1 MIQRWRKSPLWWLFS
16 VLCCLWLLTGLI
28 VVRGNEVAVLRV
40 CGRLIRTADG
50 LPDAKPSGLYF
61 TWPFPIV
68 TVDRVNLSEVR
79 TLTVGN
85 LDNDLLSNDDF
96 LRSVDL
102 ARQSQ
107 FLSGDKNV
115 LHVTLKVQY
124 RVSRQAVDRW
134 LFESAAPEQ
143 RLQVLSGAV
152 LADVVLRCGVD
163 FVHTLG
169 HNEIRQETLKRL
181 RALCTRDRMG
191 VEIEDVTLA
200 GVAPPLRV
208 KSEFLDVMNARADR
222 ETYINRAR
230 AYSEQRQADSSAFAR
245 KTLDE
250 AESYRQ
256 QVIEQARAEA
266 ESFERLVAQL
276 QDDAES
282 SGRPYA
288 AARELAM
295 TRLYVEAVASV
306 LSNVGS
312 KHVLNSDDAVDL
324 TLQPRLNAAPSVNP
338 PLGAVIPTASGPASS
353 VSPSLSNERP
363 AGP

>member
-1 MIQRWRKSPLWWLFS
+1 MLLARVLRRWRSIALLG
-16 VLCCLWLLTGLI
+16 LWLLTGI
-28 VVRGNEVAVLRV
+28 FVVRGNEVAALRV
-40 CGRLIRTADG
+40 CGRLVR
-50 LPDAKPSGLYF
+50 LPNGQPDLKPSGLYF
-61 TWPFPIV
+61 SWPYPIAR
-68 TVDRVNLSEVR
+68 VDRVNLSEVR
-79 TLTVGN
+79 TLTVGG
-85 LDNDLLSNDDF
+85 LENDAFSNNEF
-96 LRSVDL
+96 LRAVD
-102 ARQSQ
+102 ASRQSQ

-124 RVSRQAVDRW
+124 RVSREAVDRW

-181 RALCTRDRMG
+181 RELAARDRLG

-230 AYSEQRQADSSAFAR
+230 AYAEQRQADSSALSR

-250 AESYRQ
+250 AESFRQ
-256 QVIEQARAEA
+256 QAIEQARAEA
-266 ESFERLVAQL
+266 ESFDRLVAQL
-276 QDDAES
+276 KQDAAT
-282 SGRPYA
+282 SGRSYVA
-288 AARELAM
+288 VRKLALD
-295 TRLYVEAVASV
+295 RLTMEATA
-306 LSNVGS
+306 NAMNRIGA
-312 KHVLNSDDAVDL
+312 KHVLSSDESVDL
-324 TLQPRLNAAPSVNP
+324 TLQPRSPSSLPTVLQPLNP
-338 PLGAVIPTASGPASS
+338 PTQLERRFEPGAIPTPASGQQ
-353 VSPSLSNERP
+353 
-363 AGP
+363 

>member
-1 MIQRWRKSPLWWLFS
+1 MIARWRKSPLLWLAI
-16 VLCCLWLLTGLI
+16 VLLCAWLLTGLI

-40 CGRLIRTADG
+40 CGRVTRTANG
-50 LPDAKPSGLYF
+50 LPEAKPSGLYV

-85 LDNDLLSNDDF
+85 LDSDQLSNEDF

-124 RVSRQAVDRW
+124 RISREAVDRW

-143 RLQVLSGAV
+143 RLHVLSGAV
-152 LADVVLRCGVD
+152 LADVVLRSGVD

-169 HNEIRQETLKRL
+169 HNELRQETLKRL
-181 RALCTRDRMG
+181 RELCTRDRMG

-230 AYSEQRQADSSAFAR
+230 AYAEQRQADSSALAR

-256 QVIEQARAEA
+256 QVVEQARAEA

-276 QDDAES
+276 RHDAES
-282 SGRPYA
+282 SRRPYA
-288 AARELAM
+288 AVRELALN
-295 TRLYVEAVASV
+295 RLYVEAVASV
-306 LSNVGS
+306 LSKVGA
-312 KHVLNSDDAVDL
+312 KHVVNSNNAVDL
-324 TLQPRLNAAPSVNP
+324 TLQPRTSAAPSLNP
-338 PLGAVIPTASGPASS
+338 PLGLAVPAASGPTTPASA
-353 VSPSLSNERP
+353 PLANERP